1 MSSYMDRG
9 TQEVKTKVTSH
20 SVCPTQTATH
30 VADQFIE
37 SLIYRYTHF
46 YSCLCAVCRVCV
58 HVYGHMSMLAS
69 CLVLF
74 WLATCVRTHVYVR
87 TLIWLLSQWQ
97 VENGSTAC
105 HWSSVIHSQQWSMEA
120 EKPAP
125 IVMLSYMDSWSHYL
139 ALDPTDSFSLQYS
152 LFTANLFP
160 LARPA
165 DNLLYAVL
173 ILFMD
178 LS

>member
-1 MSSYMDRG
+1 MYSRLLVLVYCMPTMCVHGAYGHIYVS
-9 TQEVKTKVTSH
+9 VTSG
-20 SVCPTQTATH
+20 SVLAGYMCVCMH
-30 VADQFIE
+30 V
-37 SLIYRYTHF
+37 
-46 YSCLCAVCRVCV
+46 
-58 HVYGHMSMLAS
+58 
-69 CLVLF
+69 
-74 WLATCVRTHVYVR
+74 W

-139 ALDPTDSFSLQYS
+139 ALDPTDSFSLHYS

>member
-1 MSSYMDRG
+1 MPNPNCFCFNKKHINTSCWPIHRVFNVYIYSLLLMLVYCMSSM
-9 TQEVKTKVTSH
+9 
-20 SVCPTQTATH
+20 
-30 VADQFIE
+30 
-37 SLIYRYTHF
+37 
-46 YSCLCAVCRVCV
+46 CV
-58 HVYGHMSMLAS
+58 HGVYGQMSMLVS
-69 CLVLF
+69 YLVLF
-74 WLATCVRTHVYVR
+74 WLATCVCMHVYVQ
-87 TLIWLLSQWQ
+87 TLIWQLSQWQ

>member
-1 MSSYMDRG
+1 MF
-9 TQEVKTKVTSH
+9 
-20 SVCPTQTATH
+20 PTQTVSVSIGNTSTLTSPHACVLYVECVLMECMDTCP
-30 VADQFIE
+30 
-37 SLIYRYTHF
+37 
-46 YSCLCAVCRVCV
+46 CLCHVWSCSGWLRVC
-58 HVYGHMSMLAS
+58 
-69 CLVLF
+69 
-74 WLATCVRTHVYVR
+74 THVYVR